1 MKPIHHKTMERRRS
15 ILAGFKILATT
26 AFLLLFLLILCLLL
40 MMAGNHFDAKL
51 DDLQGDIGQMRW
63 ELENLR
69 RENELLRE
77 ELEGLRQGQQ
87 EWLERFEVRDMEAT
101 GYTLACGT
109 GDGFTATMTRPEVGR
124 TIAVDP
130 GVIPYG
136 SRVWIDG
143 EGPYV
148 AEDTGFLI
156 KGDRID
162 IYMGEGQEAYRT
174 AMRWGRQE
182 VQIIYERGK
191 EL

>member
-1 MKPIHHKTMERRRS
+1 MKPLHHKAMDQRKS
-15 ILAGFKILATT
+15 ILAGFKLLASATFT
-26 AFLLLFLLILCLLL
+26 LLLFFVLLVALT
-40 MMAGNHFDAKL
+40 MAGSHFDQKL
-51 DDLQGDIGQMRW
+51 DGLQNELMRNRW
-63 ELENLR
+63 EMENLR